1 LPGIGEN
8 GASKNRFPG
17 AELSAIIDCARQ
29 PAQFSKTI
37 QSEATM
43 SAKYIFVT
51 GGVVSSLGK
60 GLAAASIG
68 CLLES
73 RGIKVNL
80 MKFDPYLNV
89 DPGTMSPFQHGEV
102 FVTDDGAE
110 TDLDLGHYERFTH
123 SRLSRD
129 NNWTTGRIYEQIIA
143 KERRGDYL
151 GKTVQVIPHVTNEI
165 KAAMKKVA
173 QDVDVAIVEIGG
185 TVGDIESLPF
195 MEAIRQ
201 MRQELGRENTVFVHV
216 TLVPFIAAAQ
226 ELKTKPTQHSVKEL
240 LSIGIQP
247 DILLCRTDRFLAKDI
262 KSKIALFCNVEE
274 EAVITAKDVASIYEV
289 PLVFSREGV
298 DSLAL
303 KYLHLEPKERDLKR
317 WEELVH
323 RVYNPKDQVSI
334 AIVGKYVEY
343 EDSYK
348 SLKEALVHG
357 ALAHNLKLSVNWVE
371 AEGLESGQRACEEQL
386 SGYDGIL
393 VPGGFGKRGIE
404 GMLQAIRYARENK
417 VPYFGICLGMQ
428 TACIEFARNV
438 CGLTEANSSEF
449 DPATPHRVIYKLRE
463 LRGVEELGG
472 TMRLG
477 AWTCKLEPGTLAF
490 KIYGQTEIS
499 ERHRHRYE
507 FNREYEETMTA
518 AGLRI
523 SGSTP
528 DGTYVEIIEL
538 PDHPHFIGCQFH
550 PEFKSKPLEPHPL
563 FKTFVG
569 AAYEHGQKRR
579 AEKQA
584 AEADMFHRPMTVAR

>member
-1 LPGIGEN
+1 
-8 GASKNRFPG
+8 
-17 AELSAIIDCARQ
+17 
-29 PAQFSKTI
+29 
-37 QSEATM
+37 M

-73 RGIKVNL
+73 RGIKVNI

-123 SRLSRD
+123 ARLSRD

-165 KAAMKKVA
+165 KSAMKKVA
-173 QDVDVAIVEIGG
+173 QDVNVAIVEIGG

-201 MRQELGRENTVFVHV
+201 MRQELGRENTLFVHV

-247 DILLCRTDRFLAKDI
+247 DILLCRTDRFLAKEI
-262 KSKIALFCNVEE
+262 KSKIALFCNVAE

-289 PLVFSREGV
+289 PLMFSREGV
-298 DSLAL
+298 DSLAM
-303 KYLHLEPKERDLKR
+303 KYLHLEPKDRDLKQ

-323 RVYNPKDQVSI
+323 RVYNPKGEVKI

-357 ALAHNLKLSVNWVE
+357 ALAHNLKLSVSWIE
-371 AEGLESGQRACEEQL
+371 AEGLEEGQRACQEQL
-386 SGYDGIL
+386 RDYDGIL

-438 CGLTEANSSEF
+438 CGLAEANSSEF

-477 AWTCKLEPGTLAF
+477 AWTCKIEPNTLAYR
-490 KIYGQTEIS
+490 IYGKSEIS

-507 FNREYEETMTA
+507 FNREYEGTLTA
-518 AGLRI
+518 GGLRI

-528 DGTYVEIIEL
+528 DGTYVEMVEL

-563 FKTFVG
+563 FRTFVG

-579 AEKQA
+579 AEK
-584 AEADMFHRPMTVAR
+584 EATVVGMFHRPVKVASR